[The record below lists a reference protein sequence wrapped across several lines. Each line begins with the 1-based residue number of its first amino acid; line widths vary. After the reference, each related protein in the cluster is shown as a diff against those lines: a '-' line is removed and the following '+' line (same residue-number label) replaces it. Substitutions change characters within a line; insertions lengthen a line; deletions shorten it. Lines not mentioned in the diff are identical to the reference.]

1 VTVLTLLS
9 PPVPPCLTV
18 VGHMGRNG
26 GGWRDF
32 VYAQIILGF
41 IFCEAREVCTL
52 VFW

>member
-1 VTVLTLLS
+1 MTVLTLLS

-18 VGHMGRNG
+18 VGQER